1 MPGAQD
7 NPQVLSIG
15 WGKDLAKR
23 AKTTG
28 RGYEFKYIWADL
40 MYHHIPHFCSPS
52 PPHRREALRVASTLL
67 QAAGHLLIT
76 SASMIRRII
85 EGAEL
90 WQPQREGEYTAN
102 WN

>member
-1 MPGAQD
+1 MSSNTYG
-7 NPQVLSIG
+7 
-15 WGKDLAKR
+15 
-23 AKTTG
+23 
-28 RGYEFKYIWADL
+28 L
-40 MYHHIPHFCSPS
+40 MYHHVPQLISVRP
-52 PPHRREALRVASTLL
+52 PPHRREVLRVASTLL